1 VSAKHALSAT
11 LALRQDEDVLD
22 TWFSSA
28 LWPFSTLGWPER
40 TAQLARF
47 YPTNVLVT
55 GFDII
60 FFWVARMLMMGLK
73 FMDDVPFRDVY
84 ITGLV
89 LDEHGEK
96 MSKTKGNVIDPLDII
111 DGIDLESLVAKRT
124 RGLMQPQLAPEI
136 EKATRKAYPQGIAA
150 HGTDAL
156 RFTFAALASA
166 NRDIRFDLQR
176 VGGYRNFCNKLWNAA
191 RFVTLMVPDGES
203 SSGAAAELSV
213 ADRWIRARFG
223 RRLAEVESALA
234 SYRFD
239 FAAAALYEFT
249 WDEFCSWY
257 LELTKPVLQSDSTSE
272 AAKFGTRRTLAQILE
287 ALQRA
292 LHPLM
297 PFITEEI
304 WQKTAALAGRGGATI
319 MLEPYPAAADYP
331 ADPAAEAEI
340 AWLQS
345 FILGVR
351 QIRGEMDINPAKRI
365 PVLVKEPSAGDRASI
380 ERHRSYLE
388 RLAGIERIAVLERG
402 AAAPQAATAMV
413 GDLTILVPMA
423 NLIDAAAETE
433 RLGKRLAKT
442 RQELE
447 KTRAQ
452 LGNENFVGNAPAAV
466 VGALRERAA
475 ELERTAVGLEAQLQ
489 RVRALQSA

>member
-1 VSAKHALSAT
+1 
-11 LALRQDEDVLD
+11 
-22 TWFSSA
+22 
-28 LWPFSTLGWPER
+28 
-40 TAQLARF
+40 
-47 YPTNVLVT
+47 
-55 GFDII
+55 
-60 FFWVARMLMMGLK
+60 
-73 FMDDVPFRDVY
+73 
-84 ITGLV
+84 V

-96 MSKTKGNVIDPLDII
+96 MSKSKGNVIDPLDII
-111 DGIDLESLVAKRT
+111 DGIDLESLIAKRT

-166 NRDIRFDLQR
+166 NRDVRFDLQR
-176 VGGYRNFCNKLWNAA
+176 VAGYRNFCNKLWNAA
-191 RFVTLMVPDGES
+191 RFVTLMVPEGES
-203 SSGAAAELSV
+203 SSAAPAELSV

-223 RRLAEVESALA
+223 RRLAEVDSALA

-257 LELTKPVLQSDSTSE
+257 LELTKPALQSDSTSE
-272 AAKFGTRRTLAQILE
+272 AAKFGTRQTLAQILE

-319 MLEPYPAAADYP
+319 MLEPYPHAADYP
-331 ADPAAEAEI
+331 ADPEAEAEI

-345 FILGVR
+345 FILAVR

-365 PVLVKEPSAGDRASI
+365 PVLVKEPSAGGRASI
-380 ERHRSYLE
+380 ERHRTYLE

-402 AAAPQAATAMV
+402 VAAPQAATAMV
-413 GDLTILVPMA
+413 GELTILVPMA
-423 NLIDAAAETE
+423 NLIDAAAESE

-442 RQELE
+442 RQDLD